1 MTRLSRFA
9 AALLAGLT
17 AATALAADT
26 PSVSLTR
33 LDCGTIEVRK
43 LNLFSDT
50 MAYPGREMTLTNSC
64 YLIRHGEDLMLWDA
78 GLPAALIGAPASPDL
93 LAPSLTVDLPAQL
106 AEIGVAPDRIGKLGL
121 SHIHF
126 DHTGQAAAFPQAEL
140 LIGAADWAVV
150 SGGPLPPA
158 LQGFVMPDT
167 LGPWISGGGKVVPVA
182 GDLDVYGDGT
192 VMILAMPG
200 HTPGETALLVTLAGA
215 GPVLLSGDVV
225 HFEEQLERRG
235 MPAFNADRAASMA
248 SLDRMMQIA
257 TNLGATL
264 VIQHDARHIG
274 RLPAFPEAAD

>member
-1 MTRLSRFA
+1 MLHQLGPEMEIGSGCRFGHGRRLAVAAAPENPGPERFGPNPAHRGPLRMRTARQTLEDLMHRSFPMTRLSRFA

-167 LGPWISGGGKVVPVA
+167 LGPRISGG
-182 GDLDVYGDGT
+182 
-192 VMILAMPG
+192 PG
-200 HTPGETALLVTLAGA
+200 C
-215 GPVLLSGDVV
+215 
-225 HFEEQLERRG
+225 RR
-235 MPAFNADRAASMA
+235 S
-248 SLDRMMQIA
+248 
-257 TNLGATL
+257 
-264 VIQHDARHIG
+264 
-274 RLPAFPEAAD
+274 